1 MKKFYLTLLS
11 FFLIYN
17 LTAQQLHFTS
27 QYMQHNPMYN
37 PGAAGISNR
46 NMVGASY
53 RSMWSS
59 FPGNPRTY
67 MVYGDAELKKVNSGM
82 GAYLYRDETGPSRRT
97 GAQLAYSYH
106 IIPRNEKYKI
116 GLGLE
121 LRGIQYAI
129 DKTKL
134 LDALGND
141 PVLSGAE
148 NVFAFDAGA
157 GVYFTNYKF
166 SAGAAV
172 SQLMGSKLELANV
185 PGVNQGGKLY
195 RHYNFIANYKW
206 NAGDDIYVIPNALI
220 RLIENSPAEY
230 DFGVILNYRET
241 FWWGLNWRVK
251 QSWCLQAGLRILQR
265 VALAYSYDYYTTPLN
280 LFYEG
285 TGAHELGLQFSL
297 SLIHI

>member
-285 TGAHELGLQFSL
+285 TGAHELGLQFSFNNK
-297 SLIHI
+297 